1 MTKNTQQPVHDALF
15 KQFLTHPEN
24 ARDFFAVHLPANI
37 LPLCDLSTLRLEPAS
52 FVERRLCQLHSDV
65 LYSVQTTEGEGYIY
79 CLIEHQSKP
88 DRLMGF
94 RLMHYAMSAIAH
106 HLKKSPADKTLPLVV
121 PFLFYQGS
129 VCPYPYSM
137 NWLDGF
143 ADPALAQQLYTRSFP
158 LVDLSVLSDEEIL
171 THKGVA
177 LLELVQKHIRTR
189 DGLMT
194 VLPIIAQ
201 IINSQHNTVDQ
212 VRSVME
218 YIAYQGYILDES
230 RFFSQLIALSPEYKT
245 MLTTIA
251 EQLEQ
256 KGIEKGR
263 EEGIEV
269 GIEKGRE
276 EGRSEALIAMTRS
289 LLQQGVDLN
298 IIMQCTGLTREK
310 IESLKH

>member
-52 FVERRLCQLHSDV
+52 FVERRLRQLHSDV

-94 RLMHYAMSAIAH
+94 RLMHYAMSAISH

-189 DGLMT
+189 DGLMA

-256 KGIEKGR
+256 KGIEKG
-263 EEGIEV
+263 IK
-269 GIEKGRE
+269 KGRE
-276 EGRSEALIAMTRS
+276 EGIGLGVEKVARS

>member
-1 MTKNTQQPVHDALF
+1 
-15 KQFLTHPEN
+15 
-24 ARDFFAVHLPANI
+24 
-37 LPLCDLSTLRLEPAS
+37 
-52 FVERRLCQLHSDV
+52 
-65 LYSVQTTEGEGYIY
+65 
-79 CLIEHQSKP
+79 
-88 DRLMGF
+88 MGF

-171 THKGVA
+171 THKGIA

-189 DGLMT
+189 DGLMA

-256 KGIEKGR
+256 KGIEKG
-263 EEGIEV
+263 
-269 GIEKGRE
+269 IEKGIGLGVE
-276 EGRSEALIAMTRS
+276 KVARS

>member
-24 ARDFFAVHLPANI
+24 ARDFFSVHLPANI

-52 FVERRLCQLHSDV
+52 FVERRLRQLHSDV
-65 LYSVQTTEGEGYIY
+65 LYSVQMTEGEGYIY

-143 ADPALAQQLYTRSFP
+143 ADPALTQQLYTRSFP

-171 THKGVA
+171 THKGIA

-189 DGLMT
+189 DGLMA

-212 VRSVME
+212 VRSVIE

-251 EQLEQ
+251 EQLE
-256 KGIEKGR
+256 
-263 EEGIEV
+263 
-269 GIEKGRE
+269 
-276 EGRSEALIAMTRS
+276 
-289 LLQQGVDLN
+289 
-298 IIMQCTGLTREK
+298 
-310 IESLKH
+310 

>member
-52 FVERRLCQLHSDV
+52 FVERRLRQLHSDV

-94 RLMHYAMSAIAH
+94 RLMHYAMSAISH

-189 DGLMT
+189 DGLMA

-230 RFFSQLIALSPEYKT
+230 RFFSQLIALSPE
-245 MLTTIA
+245 
-251 EQLEQ
+251 
-256 KGIEKGR
+256 
-263 EEGIEV
+263 
-269 GIEKGRE
+269 
-276 EGRSEALIAMTRS
+276 
-289 LLQQGVDLN
+289 
-298 IIMQCTGLTREK
+298 
-310 IESLKH
+310 

>member
-52 FVERRLCQLHSDV
+52 FVERRLRQLHSDV

-94 RLMHYAMSAIAH
+94 RLMHYAMSAISH

-189 DGLMT
+189 DGLMA

-256 KGIEKGR
+256 KGIEKG
-263 EEGIEV
+263 
-269 GIEKGRE
+269 IEKGRE

>member
-52 FVERRLCQLHSDV
+52 FVEHRLRQLHSDV

-189 DGLMT
+189 DGLMA

-212 VRSVME
+212 VRSVIE

-269 GIEKGRE
+269 GIEKGRT
-276 EGRSEALIAMTRS
+276 EALIAMTRS

>member
-52 FVERRLCQLHSDV
+52 FVEHRLRQLHSDV

-189 DGLMT
+189 DGLMA

-212 VRSVME
+212 VRSVIE

-256 KGIEKGR
+256 KGIE
-263 EEGIEV
+263 V
-269 GIEKGRE
+269 GIEKGRT
-276 EGRSEALIAMTRS
+276 EALIAMTRS

>member
-52 FVERRLCQLHSDV
+52 FVERRLRQLHSDV
-65 LYSVQTTEGEGYIY
+65 LYSVQMTEREGYIY

-171 THKGVA
+171 THKGIA

-189 DGLMT
+189 DGLMA

-212 VRSVME
+212 VRSVIE

-256 KGIEKGR
+256 KGIEKG
-263 EEGIEV
+263 
-269 GIEKGRE
+269 IEKGIGLGVE
-276 EGRSEALIAMTRS
+276 KVARS

>member
-24 ARDFFAVHLPANI
+24 ARDFFSVHLPANI

-52 FVERRLCQLHSDV
+52 FVERRLRQLHSDV
-65 LYSVQTTEGEGYIY
+65 PYSVQMTEGEGYIY

-171 THKGVA
+171 THKGIA

-189 DGLMT
+189 DGLMA

-212 VRSVME
+212 VRSVIE

-256 KGIEKGR
+256 KGIEKGI
-263 EEGIEV
+263 GLGV
-269 GIEKGRE
+269 EKV
-276 EGRSEALIAMTRS
+276 ARS

>member
-24 ARDFFAVHLPANI
+24 ARDFFSVHLPANI

-52 FVERRLCQLHSDV
+52 FVERRLRQLHSDV
-65 LYSVQTTEGEGYIY
+65 LYSVQMTEGEGYIY

-171 THKGVA
+171 THKGIA

-189 DGLMT
+189 DGLMA

-212 VRSVME
+212 VRSVIE

-256 KGIEKGR
+256 KGIEKGS
-263 EEGIEV
+263 GLGV
-269 GIEKGRE
+269 EKFA
-276 EGRSEALIAMTRS
+276 RSV
-289 LLQQGVDLN
+289 LQQGVDLN

>member
-52 FVERRLCQLHSDV
+52 FVEHRLRQLHSDV

-189 DGLMT
+189 DGLMA

-212 VRSVME
+212 VRSVIE

-230 RFFSQLIALSPEYKT
+230 RFFSQLIALS
-245 MLTTIA
+245 
-251 EQLEQ
+251 
-256 KGIEKGR
+256 
-263 EEGIEV
+263 
-269 GIEKGRE
+269 
-276 EGRSEALIAMTRS
+276 
-289 LLQQGVDLN
+289 
-298 IIMQCTGLTREK
+298 
-310 IESLKH
+310 

>member
-15 KQFLTHPEN
+15 KQFLTHPDN

-52 FVERRLCQLHSDV
+52 FVERRLRQLHSDV

-94 RLMHYAMSAIAH
+94 RLMHYAMSAISH

-189 DGLMT
+189 DGLMA

-269 GIEKGRE
+269 GIEKGRT
-276 EGRSEALIAMTRS
+276 EALIAMTRS

>member
-1 MTKNTQQPVHDALF
+1 
-15 KQFLTHPEN
+15 
-24 ARDFFAVHLPANI
+24 
-37 LPLCDLSTLRLEPAS
+37 
-52 FVERRLCQLHSDV
+52 
-65 LYSVQTTEGEGYIY
+65 
-79 CLIEHQSKP
+79 
-88 DRLMGF
+88 MGF
-94 RLMHYAMSAIAH
+94 RLMHYAMSAISH

-143 ADPALAQQLYTRSFP
+143 ADPALAQQLYTRSFS

-189 DGLMT
+189 DGLMS

-256 KGIEKGR
+256 KGIEKGI
-263 EEGIEV
+263 EKGIK
-269 GIEKGRE
+269 KGRE
-276 EGRSEALIAMTRS
+276 EGIGLGVEKVARS

>member
-52 FVERRLCQLHSDV
+52 FVEHRLRQLHSDV

-189 DGLMT
+189 DGLMA

-212 VRSVME
+212 VRSVIE

-256 KGIEKGR
+256 KGIEKG
-263 EEGIEV
+263 
-269 GIEKGRE
+269 IEKGIGLGVE
-276 EGRSEALIAMTRS
+276 KVARS

>member
-15 KQFLTHPEN
+15 KQFLTHPDN

-52 FVERRLCQLHSDV
+52 FVERRLRQLHSDV

-137 NWLDGF
+137 NWLEGF

-171 THKGVA
+171 THKGIA

-189 DGLMT
+189 DGLMA

-230 RFFSQLIALSPEYKT
+230 RFFSQLITLSPEYKT

-263 EEGIEV
+263 EEGIE
-269 GIEKGRE
+269 KGRE
-276 EGRSEALIAMTRS
+276 EGIGLGVEKVARS

-298 IIMQCTGLTREK
+298 IIIQCTGLTREK

>member
-15 KQFLTHPEN
+15 KQFLTHPDN

-37 LPLCDLSTLRLEPAS
+37 LPLCDLSTLLLEPAS
-52 FVERRLCQLHSDV
+52 FVERRLRQLHSDV

-94 RLMHYAMSAIAH
+94 RLMHYAMSAISH

-189 DGLMT
+189 DGLMA

-269 GIEKGRE
+269 GIEKGRT
-276 EGRSEALIAMTRS
+276 EALIAMTRS

>member
-24 ARDFFAVHLPANI
+24 ARDFFSVHLPANI

-52 FVERRLCQLHSDV
+52 FVERRLRQLHSDV
-65 LYSVQTTEGEGYIY
+65 LYSVQMTEGEGYIY

-171 THKGVA
+171 THKGIA

-189 DGLMT
+189 DGLMA

-201 IINSQHNTVDQ
+201 IINSQHNTIDQ
-212 VRSVME
+212 VRSVIE

-256 KGIEKGR
+256 KGIEKG
-263 EEGIEV
+263 
-269 GIEKGRE
+269 IEKGIGLGVE
-276 EGRSEALIAMTRS
+276 KVARS

>member
-15 KQFLTHPEN
+15 KQFLTHPDN

-52 FVERRLCQLHSDV
+52 FVERRLRQLHSDV

-79 CLIEHQSKP
+79 CLIEHQSTP

-158 LVDLSVLSDEEIL
+158 LVDLSVLSDKEIL
-171 THKGVA
+171 THKGIA

-189 DGLMT
+189 DGLMA

-256 KGIEKGR
+256 KGIEKG
-263 EEGIEV
+263 
-269 GIEKGRE
+269 IEKGRE
-276 EGRSEALIAMTRS
+276 EGRNEALIAMTRS

>member
-52 FVERRLCQLHSDV
+52 FVERRLRQLHSDV

-94 RLMHYAMSAIAH
+94 RLMHYAMSAISH

-143 ADPALAQQLYTRSFP
+143 ADPALAQQLYTRSFS

-189 DGLMT
+189 DGLMS

-256 KGIEKGR
+256 KGIEKGI
-263 EEGIEV
+263 EKGIK
-269 GIEKGRE
+269 KGRE
-276 EGRSEALIAMTRS
+276 EGIGLGVEKVARS

>member
-52 FVERRLCQLHSDV
+52 FVERHLRQLHSDV

-88 DRLMGF
+88 DSLMGF

-106 HLKKSPADKTLPLVV
+106 HLKKSPANTTLPLVV
-121 PFLFYQGS
+121 PFLFYHGR

-143 ADPALAQQLYTRSFP
+143 ADSALAQQLYTQPFT

-189 DGLMT
+189 DGLMA

-212 VRSVME
+212 VRCVME

-256 KGIEKGR
+256 KGIEKG
-263 EEGIEV
+263 
-269 GIEKGRE
+269 IEKGRE
-276 EGRSEALIAMTRS
+276 EGICLGVEKVARS

>member
-24 ARDFFAVHLPANI
+24 ARDFFSVHLPANI

-52 FVERRLCQLHSDV
+52 FVERRLRQLHSDV
-65 LYSVQTTEGEGYIY
+65 LYSVQMTEGEGYIY

-171 THKGVA
+171 THKGIA

-189 DGLMT
+189 DGLMA

-256 KGIEKGR
+256 KGIEKGI
-263 EEGIEV
+263 GLGV
-269 GIEKGRE
+269 EKV
-276 EGRSEALIAMTRS
+276 ARS

>member
-52 FVERRLCQLHSDV
+52 FVEHRLRQLHSDV

-171 THKGVA
+171 THKGIA

-189 DGLMT
+189 DGLMA

-212 VRSVME
+212 VRSVIE

-256 KGIEKGR
+256 KGIEKGIEKGR

-269 GIEKGRE
+269 GIEKGRT
-276 EGRSEALIAMTRS
+276 EALIAMTRS